1 MSLRE
6 CQRKIV
12 VIVWIRF
19 KFNAL
24 LRFINTLIYSVRC
37 IEHIILFDIELKYW
51 ASVYSIYRIDDL
63 IDLSVY
69 GWVGSIW
76 TDGMSIEYT
85 LILNINNI
93 AVVLDFPKFSV
104 KIFRNFRSLIFPKFL
119 INFNRNFRTNLT
131 ESFSKKWLSHVHSVY
146 TKWFH

>member
-1 MSLRE
+1 MNYRSSLRLFELRSIGWNCINVVERE

-69 GWVGSIW
+69 GWIGSIW

-85 LILNINNI
+85 LILNII
-93 AVVLDFPKFSV
+93 
-104 KIFRNFRSLIFPKFL
+104 I
-119 INFNRNFRTNLT
+119 
-131 ESFSKKWLSHVHSVY
+131 
-146 TKWFH
+146 